1 MKSVTEN
8 SAALSEGEINKITTI
23 SIPTVEN
30 IKQSVDERLKEN
42 VKKDNEKFLKKKS
55 SITVKLRKKP
65 YDKE

>member
-8 SAALSEGEINKITTI
+8 SVALSEGEINKITNI

>member
-8 SAALSEGEINKITTI
+8 SAALSEGEINTITNI

-55 SITVKLRKKP
+55 SINVRLRKKP